1 MGEAPGTPEP
11 GGRTDQSRFATSW
24 ADGPASLDLR
34 IDSGSLHTLRAR
46 VRACAEAG
54 GLTADQVEDVV
65 LAMHEVASNVVRH
78 GDGTGR
84 LRLWALP
91 ASLRFQVDDGD
102 HPPLDTTGGADG
114 QAGADGW
121 GKARALPFIPGHGLW
136 VVQQI
141 CSRMIARSG
150 PGGTSVAVEFDQSGA

>member
-1 MGEAPGTPEP
+1 MGEAPGTPDP
-11 GGRTDQSRFATSW
+11 GGWTDQAWFAMSW

-34 IDSGSLHTLRAR
+34 IDSGSLHSLRAR
-46 VRACAEAG
+46 VRACAAAG
-54 GLTADQVEDVV
+54 GLPADQVEDVV

-102 HPPLDTTGGADG
+102 HPPLEAAGWTDG
-114 QAGADGW
+114 QAGADGRS
-121 GKARALPFIPGHGLW
+121 KAGALPFIPGHGLW